1 MNEKEQLI
9 NFGRQKLSMS
19 PLPVGWLKFLIRVY
33 PIILSVL
40 SVAGII
46 MNCTT
51 VYMALSEEIKQE
63 LSADRI
69 TIIIAVG
76 SVCTALYLGIL
87 IYSIIMKMR
96 MPMLTEGIRRE
107 IIVYIISSAITL
119 FITETASNLSKVF
132 AFPEKSNIEST
143 LTYCGFVLIALAF
156 FVIYSIRNIKKRSYI
171 FLDYSY
177 YEDELRKPSGKTK
190 KKKHKKK

>member
-51 VYMALSEEIKQE
+51 VYMALSEEVKQE

-119 FITETASNLSKVF
+119 FITIAFSSSMFLSVKVVPLF
-132 AFPEKSNIEST
+132 
-143 LTYCGFVLIALAF
+143 
-156 FVIYSIRNIKKRSYI
+156 IR
-171 FLDYSY
+171 
-177 YEDELRKPSGKTK
+177 SGP
-190 KKKHKKK
+190 